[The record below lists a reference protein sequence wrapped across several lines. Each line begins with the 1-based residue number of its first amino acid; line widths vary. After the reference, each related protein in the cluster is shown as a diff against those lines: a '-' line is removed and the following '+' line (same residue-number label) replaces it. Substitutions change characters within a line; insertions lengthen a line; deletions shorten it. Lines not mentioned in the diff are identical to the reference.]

1 MICRILIALV
11 CLFSF
16 PVILSSQINKA
27 PVPII
32 FDTDIGPDYDD
43 VGAIALL
50 HAFADSNECKILATI
65 ASNRY
70 PRIAAVL
77 DLFNTYFNRPDIPIG
92 VVRKGGVDVGSIQKW
107 DSIIVTRYPHS
118 ITSNDQAEDAVKLY
132 RKILA
137 SQPDGSVTIVT
148 VGFLTNLAD
157 LLQSP
162 PDSYSTLDGKALV
175 KIKVKQLVSMAARFD
190 HEMGTFK
197 EFNVVKDAAA
207 SMIVF
212 EQWTTPIIFSGFEV
226 GVKVLS
232 GLPLINSSQ
241 IQNSPVK
248 EVFQISIPKDP
259 QDKNGRMSWDQTA
272 VLIAVRGYE
281 KYYDAVRGRIVANA
295 DGSNGWD
302 PKGKGH
308 LYVKERIPAQQ
319 VAELINSLM
328 LHQPRKQ

>member
-1 MICRILIALV
+1 MFRRTVLLISFSYLMAP
-11 CLFSF
+11 LFSQNIK
-16 PVILSSQINKA
+16 P

-50 HAFADSNECKILATI
+50 HAFADSNECTILATI

-77 DLFNTYFNRPDIPIG
+77 DLFNTYFKRPDIPIG
-92 VVRKGGVDVGSIQKW
+92 VVRNGGVNLASIQKW

-118 ITSNDQAEDAVKLY
+118 IIKNEEAENAVSLY

-157 LLQSP
+157 LLLSAPDNYSP
-162 PDSYSTLDGKALV
+162 LNGKALV
-175 KIKVKQLVSMAARFD
+175 KKKVKQLVSMAARFD
-190 HEMGTFK
+190 HEMGKFK
-197 EFNVVKDAAA
+197 EFNVVKDSSA
-207 SMIVF
+207 SVIVF
-212 EQWTTPIIFSGFEV
+212 EQWSTPIIFSGFEI

-232 GLPLINSSQ
+232 GLPLVNNEG
-241 IQNSPVK
+241 IQSSPVK
-248 EVFQISIPKDP
+248 EVFEISIPQDP
-259 QDKNGRMSWDQTA
+259 QDRNGRMSWDQTA

-281 KYYDAVRGRIVANA
+281 KFYEAVHGRIIAKP

-302 PKGKGH
+302 HKGTGH
-308 LYVKERIPAQQ
+308 IYIKEKMPVAQ
-319 VAELINSLM
+319 VAAVINDLM
-328 LHQPRKQ
+328 MHQPR